1 MRCRANPTFK
11 SMARSTSPT
20 CATISPPPR
29 LLRRRNIKSVQAD
42 PRKSIRWKPGQSG
55 NPKGAK
61 RKKRSLIPELKE
73 QFERVFSQKLKV
85 TQGDRQRFITRW
97 VAGLEQLSI
106 QFAKG
111 DRHARRDVFYF
122 AERLGVD
129 LLTPTKASDETLS
142 ADHEAILDAYVERQ
156 MQEKALSASSPVLA
170 PPELL
175 DDDARRSR
183 RKVKRRKVKTM
194 TTMITGVDVSP
205 QLALQALLAKDL
217 TAFTEFAFG
226 VVRPGVPLK
235 RNWHLDAVT
244 YKLSQVAKGYIRRLI
259 ITLPPRS
266 LKSLCASVAL
276 PAWFLGHYPWERV
289 VVVSYS
295 DFLSRHH
302 ANDFRRVVNHPLY
315 QATFPAMRL
324 DRDTDREITTTERG
338 KRIATS
344 IDGTLTGL
352 GGNLIIIDDPIK
364 LGDAMSDA
372 VRERVIEWYRSTL
385 LSRGDDK
392 TATRIVVVMQRV
404 HQNDLVGY
412 LQEQGGFEVL
422 NLPAIA
428 PRSQTYDLGGGRT
441 YTRQQGEL
449 LHPAHEPADT
459 LIELKREMGPIAFSA
474 QYQQSPIPPGG
485 TIIKRK
491 WLAYYDQIGFQPGDR
506 IVISWDI
513 ALSEMESGDYSA
525 GVVLLIRNEVVFI
538 LEVVRGRFPF
548 ETLKSKV
555 MELKKRYHPSTLL
568 IEELPISLGLIQS
581 LREQSIN
588 VTTYK
593 PDTDKRARLIAQT
606 DLFAGGSVRLPRRAG
621 WLEEFVAELLAFPSR
636 HDDQVDALAQGLAWG
651 RRQRGR
657 EMSVSTFIGLC

>member
-1 MRCRANPTFK
+1 MAT
-11 SMARSTSPT
+11 SM
-20 CATISPPPR
+20 
-29 LLRRRNIKSVQAD
+29 
-42 PRKSIRWKPGQSG
+42 
-55 NPKGAK
+55 
-61 RKKRSLIPELKE
+61 
-73 QFERVFSQKLKV
+73 
-85 TQGDRQRFITRW
+85 
-97 VAGLEQLSI
+97 
-106 QFAKG
+106 
-111 DRHARRDVFYF
+111 
-122 AERLGVD
+122 
-129 LLTPTKASDETLS
+129 
-142 ADHEAILDAYVERQ
+142 
-156 MQEKALSASSPVLA
+156 
-170 PPELL
+170 
-175 DDDARRSR
+175 
-183 RKVKRRKVKTM
+183 
-194 TTMITGVDVSP
+194 TGVDVSP

-217 TAFTEFAFG
+217 TAFTEFGFG
-226 VVRPGVPLK
+226 VVRPGVRLK

-244 YKLSQVAKGYIRRLI
+244 YKLSQLAKGYIRRLI

-295 DFLSRHH
+295 DFLSRTH
-302 ANDFRRVVNHPLY
+302 ANDFRRIVNHPLY

-324 DRDTDREITTTERG
+324 DRNTDREIVTTERG

-372 VRERVIEWYRSTL
+372 VRERVIEWFRSTL

-392 TATRIVVVMQRV
+392 SETRIVVVMQRV
-404 HQNDLVGY
+404 HENDLVGY

-422 NLPAIA
+422 NLPSIA
-428 PRSQTYDLGGGRT
+428 TKTDSYDLGGGRI
-441 YTRQQGEL
+441 YTRLQGEL
-449 LHPAHEPADT
+449 LHPAHESVAT

-491 WLAYYDQIGFQPGDR
+491 WLTTYDYVGIQPGDR

-513 ALSEMESGDYSA
+513 ALSEMETGDYSA
-525 GVVLLIRNEVVFI
+525 CVVLLIRNEVFYI
-538 LEVVRGRFPF
+538 LEVLRGRFPF
-548 ETLKSKV
+548 ETLKKKIID
-555 MELKKRYHPSTLL
+555 LKKRYHPSTLL
-568 IEELPISLGLIQS
+568 IEESSISLGLIQS

-606 DLFAGGSVRLPRRAG
+606 DLFDGGSVRLPQRAA
-621 WLEEFVAELLAFPSR
+621 WLEEFVAELLAFPAG
-636 HDDQVDALAQGLAWG
+636 HDDQVDALTQGLAWG
-651 RRQRGR
+651 RRNWGWKV
-657 EMSVSTFIGLC
+657 VSRPLLGLY